1 MQLCCK
7 YDFISLV
14 LHPFVSSMVFFYNV
28 ILFLVTFLG
37 GSAPLW
43 SRGWTEQRMKY
54 LLAFSGSFLLGI
66 TFLHLVP
73 ETIAH
78 LGNAAGI
85 LLLAGFFGQQFVQ
98 RFTHGV
104 EHGHAHIVTGEK
116 HRHTQYVAIWP
127 LFTGLAIHAFS
138 EGLPLGVSYT
148 EPTVLPSLFLA
159 IALHKLP
166 EAMLIISLFYHQN
179 KSKIHSVIILCLF
192 SLITPFSS
200 LFSYIIGAEF
210 AMAELIIQW
219 CLPLIAGAFIH
230 IAATIFFE
238 SGTKAHEMNGRKWLS
253 ILSGIGFALLT
264 LLGSHVH

>member
-1 MQLCCK
+1 MIFL
-7 YDFISLV
+7 
-14 LHPFVSSMVFFYNV
+14 YNL
-28 ILFLVTFLG
+28 ILFLITFLG

-43 SRGWTEQRMKY
+43 SRGWTEQSMKY

-66 TFLHLVP
+66 TFLHLIP
-73 ETIAH
+73 ETITH
-78 LGNAAGI
+78 LGGSAGI

-104 EHGHAHIVTGEK
+104 EHGHAHISSGAGQGQHHLIAV
-116 HRHTQYVAIWP
+116 WP
-127 LFTGLAIHAFS
+127 VFIGLAIHAFS
-138 EGLPLGVSYT
+138 EGLPLGVSYA

-179 KSKIHSVIILCLF
+179 QNKARSAVILCLF

-200 LFSYIIGAEF
+200 LLAYALGSEFTLLNTIIH
-210 AMAELIIQW
+210 W
-219 CLPLIAGAFIH
+219 CIPLIAGAFIH

-238 SGTKAHEMNGRKWLS
+238 SGTKAHEMKGRKWLV
-253 ILSGIGFALLT
+253 IVLGIGIALLT
-264 LLGSHVH
+264 LL